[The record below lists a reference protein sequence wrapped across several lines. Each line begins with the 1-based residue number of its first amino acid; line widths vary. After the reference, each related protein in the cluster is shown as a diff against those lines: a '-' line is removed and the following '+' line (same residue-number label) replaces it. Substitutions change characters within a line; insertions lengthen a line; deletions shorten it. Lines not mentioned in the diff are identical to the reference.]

1 MQSVRMS
8 SWIDS
13 VLAAEDTKA
22 GIASKVTRLII
33 IIFGAHKHKGQTV
46 GITEASP
53 CYLSQGRCM
62 PIYYSL
68 ESKVTCNNYA
78 ERNRVDSH
86 HTDLLSIVS
95 PLLT

>member
-1 MQSVRMS
+1 MS
-8 SWIDS
+8 SARLGR
-13 VLAAEDTKA
+13 LAAPQMIGKEA
-22 GIASKVTRLII
+22 LYCPSIREKVP
-33 IIFGAHKHKGQTV
+33 GQTV

-53 CYLSQGRCM
+53 CYLSQERCLPM
-62 PIYYSL
+62 YYSL